1 MLYFRSFL
9 SSYIGSIQ
17 KLNANI
23 SVPSAMSS
31 NRFLLSDMLNKDN
44 IDAVKDKSPVI
55 LKGKNYCRWD
65 FWKHQR

>member
-1 MLYFRSFL
+1 
-9 SSYIGSIQ
+9 
-17 KLNANI
+17 
-23 SVPSAMSS
+23 
-31 NRFLLSDMLNKDN
+31 MLNKDN